1 MQLDIAKEI
10 TNSAKKRTAVRSI
23 TIKDIARELGVSVST
38 VSRAL
43 QNHPD
48 ISERTKELVRDC
60 AHKMNY
66 KPNMMASNLRTS
78 KNTTIGVV
86 IPELNH
92 HFFASVLDGIEQTAN
107 EAGYNVL
114 ICQSSESVEKEE
126 QNVQMLLNGRVA
138 GMLVGVSKQTIRLN
152 HLQEVIDNG
161 VPLVLYD
168 RPCPSLPCDQVVSD
182 DYAGAYNALEYLIQT
197 GCRRI
202 MYFSSPMQLE
212 VAHRRY
218 QGWRDALQRYG
229 LYRDGGAILTCDTR
243 AQAIIETPGVMRT
256 QQPDAIFCV
265 NDDCAAGVLYAAQI
279 LGLKIP
285 EDLSICGFSN
295 APLCRTTSPMLTT
308 VEQHGVEIGR
318 RAMLCLLRRLEGE
331 QRIAKTEMVPT
342 DLIVRETTK

>member
-1 MQLDIAKEI
+1 M
-10 TNSAKKRTAVRSI
+10 RSI

-182 DYAGAYNALEYLIQT
+182 DYAGAYNAVEYLIQT

-229 LYRDGGAILTCDTR
+229 LYQDGGAILTCDTR

-265 NDDCAAGVLYAAQI
+265 NDNCAAGVLYAAQI

>member
-1 MQLDIAKEI
+1 MA
-10 TNSAKKRTAVRSI
+10 I

-182 DYAGAYNALEYLIQT
+182 DYAGAYNAVEYLIQT

-229 LYRDGGAILTCDTR
+229 LYRAGGAILTCDTR

>member
-1 MQLDIAKEI
+1 VK
-10 TNSAKKRTAVRSI
+10 SI

-48 ISERTKELVRDC
+48 ISEQTKMLVREC
-60 AHKMNY
+60 ANRLHY
-66 KPNMMASNLRTS
+66 KPNLMASNLRTS

-92 HFFASVLDGIEQTAN
+92 HFFASVLDGIEQAAN
-107 EAGYNVL
+107 EAGYNIL
-114 ICQSSESVEKEE
+114 ICQSSENVTREE

-138 GMLVGVSKQTIRLN
+138 GMLVGVSKQTVRLQ
-152 HLQEVIDNG
+152 HLQDVIDSG

-168 RPCPSLPCDQVVSD
+168 RPCPSLQCDQVVSD
-182 DYAGAYNALEYLIQT
+182 DYAGAYNAVEYLIQT
-197 GCRRI
+197 GCKRI

-229 LYRDGGAILTCDTR
+229 LYRDGDAILTCDTR
-243 AQAIIETPGVMRT
+243 AQAIIETPSVMKV

-265 NDDCAAGVLYAAQI
+265 NDNCASGVLHVAQL
-279 LGLKIP
+279 LGVKVP
-285 EDLSICGFSN
+285 DKLSICGFSD
-295 APLCRTTSPMLTT
+295 APISRASIPMLTT
-308 VEQHGVEIGR
+308 VQQHGKEIGE
-318 RAMLCLLRRLEGE
+318 RATARLLQRLNGYDKIP
-331 QRIAKTEMVPT
+331 QTEMIAT
-342 DLIVRETTK
+342 ELIVRDTTR